1 MIFKTY
7 LSYKMLCEQCFL
19 SLKPLNKRR
28 KKFFISV
35 LWLFL
40 SIKGKINF
48 LQLERYGDSCEQSY
62 RQQFD
67 KAFEFLK
74 FNSAL
79 VSKFCSAHTVIGFD
93 PSYIPKAGKNTCGTG
108 KYWSGCAGAAKW
120 GLEICGIAAI
130 DIENHT
136 AMHLEAVQTLPREGE
151 NQLDFYAN
159 VLIDRKED
167 LQKISKTIVADA
179 FFSKEPFVSK
189 ICDAGFHIVSRLR
202 DDARLTYVIEKQ
214 PTGKRGRPKSV
225 GEKVNAKNLD
235 LNYFTKIASENPD
248 EKIFSAVL
256 KSVSLKTQVRV
267 VIVQKIKNEKIID
280 AKIYFSTDTKIT
292 ANEILKIYC
301 TRFQIEF
308 LYRDA
313 KQHTG
318 LTNCQARNEEKLHF
332 HFNISLTAVSLA
344 RAVHWFS
351 VEKNKRKAFSMAD
364 VKTMNYNALLLNR
377 FFRTFAVKP
386 NLLKNNQ
393 KVKELLCFGKIAD

>member
-1 MIFKTY
+1 
-7 LSYKMLCEQCFL
+7 MLCEQCFL
-19 SLKPLNKRR
+19 SLIPLNKRR
-28 KKFFISV
+28 KDFFISV

-48 LQLERYGDSCEQSY
+48 LQLERYGNFCEQSC

-67 KAFEFLK
+67 KAFEFLN

-79 VSKFCSAHTVIGFD
+79 VSKFCSEHTVIGFD
-93 PSYIPKAGKNTCGTG
+93 PSYIPKSGKNTCGTG

-136 AMHLEAVQTLPREGE
+136 AMHLEAIQTLPYEDE
-151 NQLDFYAN
+151 NQFDFYAKA
-159 VLIDRKED
+159 LIDRKDD
-167 LQKISKTIVADA
+167 LQAISSIIVADA
-179 FFSKEPFVSK
+179 YFSKETFVSQ
-189 ICDAGFHIVSRLR
+189 ICDAGFHFISRLR

-214 PTGKRGRPKSV
+214 PTGKRGRPKTV

-235 LNYFTKIASENPD
+235 LNYFTAIESENPD
-248 EKIFSAVL
+248 EKIFSAIV
-256 KSVSLKTQVRV
+256 KSVSLKRELRV
-267 VIVQKIKNEKIID
+267 VMVQKIKNGKAVD
-280 AKIYFSTDTKIT
+280 AKIYFSTDTEIQ
-292 ANEILKIYC
+292 ANEILKIYR

-318 LTNCQARNEEKLHF
+318 LTNCQARNKEKLHF
-332 HFNISLTAVSLA
+332 HFNTSLTAVSIA
-344 RAVHWFS
+344 KAIHWLS
-351 VEKNKRKAFSMAD
+351 LEKNKRKAFSLAD
-364 VKTMNYNALLLNR
+364 IKTMNFNALLLNR
-377 FFRTFAVKP
+377 FFSTFAIKP

-393 KVKELLCFGKIAD
+393 KVKELLCLGKIAA